1 VGRATN
7 QNSIRRVGG
16 YEPGVD
22 FLQKPFSTDELD
34 TKIRVLLER
43 NRALALTH
51 LGVCPSG

>member
-34 TKIRVLLER
+34 TKIRVLLD
-43 NRALALTH
+43 AIVL
-51 LGVCPSG
+51 